1 MNALETR
8 AAALAAFRDGDSG
21 NTALEGCVRAS
32 VCRMAGFVRV
42 ARAPALVAGGGLAF
56 AESALDHAELKIPN
70 VTLMPGRIPRQR
82 HHPGL
87 QSQHSV
93 TTGATPP
100 SASRTTTSPRAT
112 EVTLAVA
119 SGTESRIGSPAA
131 AMAVRHL
138 EGGILHSRGPTLS
151 VRQLCPGRSPRLA
164 VAYQVAVFIEACSRA
179 MWPLFPPPGQR
190 APEFFTEQN
199 GGRPMTR
206 AMEQGMDAPAR
217 VLRLP
222 RVQARTGLAR
232 STIYV
237 RVADGSFPQPIRL
250 GARAV
255 GWIESEVDAWIR
267 EQIAASRGNAK

>member
-8 AAALAAFRDGDSG
+8 AAALAAVRDGDSG
-21 NTALEGCVRAS
+21 NTALEGCVRAG
-32 VCRMAGFVRV
+32 VCRMAGFVR
-42 ARAPALVAGGGLAF
+42 VAGGGLAF
-56 AESALDHAELKIPN
+56 AESALDQAELKVPN
-70 VTLMPGRIPRQR
+70 VALTLGRIPRQR

-93 TTGATPP
+93 TTAATPP
-100 SASRTTTSPRAT
+100 SASRTTTSPRAI

-131 AMAVRHL
+131 LMAVRHL
-138 EGGILHSRGPTLS
+138 ERGILHSCAPTLP

>member
-42 ARAPALVAGGGLAF
+42 APAPALAAGGGLAF
-56 AESALDHAELKIPN
+56 AESALDHAEFEVPN
-70 VTLMPGRIPRQR
+70 VALTLGRIPRQR
-82 HHPGL
+82 HHPRL

-93 TTGATPP
+93 TTAATPP
-100 SASRTTTSPRAT
+100 SISRTTTSPRAI

-138 EGGILHSRGPTLS
+138 ERGILHSRGPTLS

-179 MWPLFPPPGQR
+179 HV
-190 APEFFTEQN
+190 APV
-199 GGRPMTR
+199 P
-206 AMEQGMDAPAR
+206 
-217 VLRLP
+217 
-222 RVQARTGLAR
+222 
-232 STIYV
+232 
-237 RVADGSFPQPIRL
+237 
-250 GARAV
+250 
-255 GWIESEVDAWIR
+255 
-267 EQIAASRGNAK
+267 SRGNAPRNSSPNRTEADR